1 MYSYQNNAKVYQLK
15 AYRNLFGLQVVA
27 DKDHDEE
34 LARVM
39 AVYRDTDL
47 QQYKLESQLS
57 LLPEMVQVMGYNTS
71 RFNVVDLLDF
81 FQSRGNVH

>member
-1 MYSYQNNAKVYQLK
+1 M
-15 AYRNLFGLQVVA
+15 VA

-39 AVYRDTDL
+39 AVYWDTDL

-57 LLPEMVQVMGYNTS
+57 LLPEMVQVIMGCNTS
-71 RFNVVDLLDF
+71 RFDVADLLDF
-81 FQSRGNVH
+81 FQSRRNAR